1 MEQHIVSFGCSFV
14 RGNELSDHRIN
25 DVRTGYSRLT
35 WPALLASKC
44 DLGYHS
50 LARGG
55 SGNLAT
61 ADRVCSWIDRF
72 PNNLVIINWTFVDR
86 FDYSHRLGLH
96 FNSGMIDFDTCL
108 PESNN
113 DVSKFY
119 FRHLHSEYRDKL
131 TSLMY
136 IKTAIDYLLE
146 KKITFLMTAMDD
158 LLWCQQWHAT
168 PLVRKLQQDIR
179 PYVHDFEG
187 RNFLDWSRH
196 RKFRIGEAGH
206 PLEEAHAAAAE
217 LMLPVL
223 QQQISI

>member
-1 MEQHIVSFGCSFV
+1 MIRRLASFGCSFIW
-14 RGNELSDHRIN
+14 GTELADHQRH
-25 DVRTGYSRLT
+25 DVLNGYSRLT
-35 WPALLASKC
+35 WPALLAKNLA
-44 DLGYHS
+44 LGYHC

-55 SGNLAT
+55 SGNLAI
-61 ADRVCSWIDRF
+61 ADQVCGWIDKSPHDF
-72 PNNLVIINWTFVDR
+72 VIINWTFLDR
-86 FDYSHRLGLH
+86 FDYSDPQGRH
-96 FNSGMIDFDTCL
+96 FNSGLGDYSTCR
-108 PESNN
+108 PGN
-113 DVSKFY
+113 DDAVSEFY

-131 TSLMY
+131 MGLMY
-136 IKTAIDYLLE
+136 IKTVIDYLLE
-146 KKITFLMTAMDD
+146 KKTPFLMTAMDE

-168 PLVRKLQQDIR
+168 PLIRKLQQDIR

-196 RKFRIGEAGH
+196 RGFRVSGAGH